1 MKRMDDIVVFADE
14 NNILRTELF
23 DEAQKVTTVG
33 AVPVG
38 ILGEDDG
45 ASESFL
51 QALSCDAE
59 GNLVGYRVSE
69 ETVLPSNRSDM
80 LMASRLEW
88 SGFMVIVRVLWE
100 DAKERPVWLRDLSA
114 IDDTDPRAAGPLVLV
129 TDAGRVEPLASC
141 TQAALAWSSLH
152 SDSLHEVKFP
162 HE

>member
-1 MKRMDDIVVFADE
+1 MDVIVVFADE

-51 QALSCDAE
+51 QVSCDVE

-88 SGFMVIVRVLWE
+88 SGFVVNVQVLWE
-100 DAKERPVWLRDLSA
+100 DAKERPVWVRDLSA

-141 TQAALAWSSLH
+141 AQAALAWSSLR

>member
-1 MKRMDDIVVFADE
+1 MDGIVVFADE
-14 NNILRTELF
+14 NSILRTELF

-45 ASESFL
+45 TSESFL
-51 QALSCDAE
+51 QAPSCDAE
-59 GNLVGYRVSE
+59 GKLVGYHVSE
-69 ETVLPSNRSDM
+69 ETVLPANRSDM

-88 SGFMVIVRVLWE
+88 AGFVVNARALWE
-100 DAKERPVWLRDLSA
+100 DTKERPLWVRDLSA
-114 IDDTDPRAAGPLVLV
+114 IDDADARAASPLALV

-141 TQAALAWSSLH
+141 AQAALAWSLR
-152 SDSLHEVKFP
+152 SDSLHDVKFP